1 MYVCMYVCMYVSMYV
16 CMYAHTETSNSVV
29 IRATVAWILCTPERP
44 PSAAPWPSAV
54 PIGSCGLGF
63 GDLNTSWWDGLKN
76 VHSYSLLGLSIHQ
89 NATCYPT
96 MTKVS
101 GAPRVEE
108 ALAQGFWVEYSGS
121 WAYSGV

>member
-1 MYVCMYVCMYVSMYV
+1 MCVCMYVCMYVCLYV
-16 CMYAHTETSNSVV
+16 CAYRNLKLSSNSCHCRMDPLHPRKASVCSS
-29 IRATVAWILCTPERP
+29 VALRSSYWQL
-44 PSAAPWPSAV
+44 WFGV
-54 PIGSCGLGF
+54 WGF
-63 GDLNTSWWDGLKN
+63 KYFMVGMVLKN

-96 MTKVS
+96 MTKVL